1 LKEESQRKK
10 TIPRMEMSYS
20 RLRIIS
26 SAAPAAG
33 TDAVIALSDPRQIAN
48 HFNVDREGYQLTLLL

>member
-1 LKEESQRKK
+1 
-10 TIPRMEMSYS
+10 MEMWYS

-33 TDAVIALSDPRQIAN
+33 TDAGIVLSDLGQIAKRV
-48 HFNVDREGYQLTLLL
+48 NVDREDYKLTLLL

>member
-1 LKEESQRKK
+1 
-10 TIPRMEMSYS
+10 MEMSYS

>member
-1 LKEESQRKK
+1 
-10 TIPRMEMSYS
+10 MEMSYS

-33 TDAVIALSDPRQIAN
+33 TDAFIALSEPGQIAK
-48 HFNVDREGYQLTLLL
+48 HVNVDKEDYKLTLLL

>member
-1 LKEESQRKK
+1 
-10 TIPRMEMSYS
+10 MEMSYS

-33 TDAVIALSDPRQIAN
+33 TDAVIALSDPGQIAKHVN
-48 HFNVDREGYQLTLLL
+48 ADREDYKLTLLL